1 MSVRRITTIAMFTA
15 VICVMTFVYVPTPWG
30 VPITG
35 QTLAVLVLGLVLSP
49 KDAAISVALYLL
61 LGTVGL
67 PVFSGARSGIGM
79 LLGPTGGYLWSFLI
93 GAVALSWL
101 KQKGRR
107 VLGAIVF
114 TLIVYFLGCLQLKI
128 TGDMTF
134 FEVVKLGMLPFI
146 PGDLVK
152 IALALATAK
161 KLEPT
166 IGDSPA

>member
-1 MSVRRITTIAMFTA
+1 MFTA

-67 PVFSGARSGIGM
+67 PVFSGARANRNAARPHRG
-79 LLGPTGGYLWSFLI
+79 LPLSFLI

-134 FEVVKLGMLPFI
+134 FEAVKLGMLPFI